1 MERGGHACYQNGTA
15 IPPHANHAH
24 YKALASQCS
33 APKEPADGQI
43 GKDGRI
49 VAVDV
54 QSSAALG
61 VVERGGVANKVAF
74 KVE

>member
-1 MERGGHACYQNGTA
+1 MERGGHGLMNGTA
-15 IPPHANHAH
+15 MPPHADHAH
-24 YKALASQCS
+24 YKAPASQCS
-33 APKEPADGQI
+33 APNNPPDSQI

-54 QSSAALG
+54 LSGAVLG

-74 KVE
+74 TVE